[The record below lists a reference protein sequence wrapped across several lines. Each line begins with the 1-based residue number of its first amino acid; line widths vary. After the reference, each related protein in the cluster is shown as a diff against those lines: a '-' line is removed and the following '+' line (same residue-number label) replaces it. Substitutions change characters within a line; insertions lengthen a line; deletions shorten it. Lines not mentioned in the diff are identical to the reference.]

1 MTSMNEEEEEKTVAT
16 PARPDPLID
25 IGSGVEVPQSELMA
39 QYNPRCIYCTEG
51 WQHYTEGGKER
62 RRICGCAVKGMRRK
76 LAGQAAPTLIGRV
89 VKTPAAQEAARAHA
103 KKELERMRA
112 LLLEAEEQLARHIE
126 GHDTGVAEA
135 EAQLAEAVEQQRRT
149 RDDLDFSR
157 TCLSELEGQL
167 VTLRTAIDSRLQVV
181 AEQTEKLRIAGL
193 AADERE
199 RERAAIKAKSNAIF
213 AAPVL
218 RQRIERIKTRIAL
231 YRQRKADLLGEDD
244 GGVDD
249 FEMEVQRAEG

>member
-1 MTSMNEEEEEKTVAT
+1 MNEHTE
-16 PARPDPLID
+16 PAEPMVNIQ
-25 IGSGVEVPQSELMA
+25 GVEVPQSELLA
-39 QYNPRCIYCTEG
+39 QYNPRCNYCTEG

-126 GHDTGVAEA
+126 GHDAGIAEN
-135 EAQLAEAVEQQRRT
+135 EAHFRSIVGMEQGIVDDYECARRDLAELLLKYVHIARWR
-149 RDDLDFSR
+149 
-157 TCLSELEGQL
+157 
-167 VTLRTAIDSRLQVV
+167 VTVQGNIVV
-181 AEQTEKLRIAGL
+181 SVSIA
-193 AADERE
+193 
-199 RERAAIKAKSNAIF
+199 RERAQRALLDLRLRSAAIR
-213 AAPVL
+213 AAPEL
-218 RQRIERIKTRIAL
+218 RHRIERIKTRIAL
-231 YRQRKADLLGEDD
+231 YRQRKAELLGEED

-249 FEMEVQRAEG
+249 FEMEVQHG